1 MSEEAYKAMRVM
13 IAEYAV
19 GSCDERRISLLR
31 EGRAMLHTLRK
42 SFESLGHDV
51 VSPYE
56 EHDFADAVE
65 KLSKK
70 SDAGIVIAPDDI
82 LAELTAVV
90 EENTLN
96 LGCPSEAVRI
106 CADKLRTTEILR
118 ENGIPAPEIYDFRSS
133 CHISNAHTNSKGTG
147 EHRIVIKPR
156 YGCGSEGVFVVRDI
170 CDVCGVLPPADQIP
184 ADQILTSY
192 VEGDDVSVSMVAGAS
207 NALLL
212 TVNKQHVNR
221 YKVRNRD
228 DVGDVGVEFKVEE
241 RLVFEGCS
249 VPYTVEEI
257 WLSALKRLS
266 VRAAHVLGCR
276 GYFGIDF
283 VLGNDGNAYVV
294 DVNPRATTA
303 LVCVARVLNIEIA
316 DLILRAARDE
326 LPAEDEICV
335 CGKCTF
341 RLSASPV

>member
-1 MSEEAYKAMRVM
+1 
-13 IAEYAV
+13 
-19 GSCDERRISLLR
+19 
-31 EGRAMLHTLRK
+31 
-42 SFESLGHDV
+42 
-51 VSPYE
+51 
-56 EHDFADAVE
+56 
-65 KLSKK
+65 
-70 SDAGIVIAPDDI
+70 
-82 LAELTAVV
+82 
-90 EENTLN
+90 
-96 LGCPSEAVRI
+96 
-106 CADKLRTTEILR
+106 
-118 ENGIPAPEIYDFRSS
+118 
-133 CHISNAHTNSKGTG
+133 
-147 EHRIVIKPR
+147 
-156 YGCGSEGVFVVRDI
+156 
-170 CDVCGVLPPADQIP
+170 
-184 ADQILTSY
+184 LTSY
-192 VEGDDVSVSMVAGAS
+192 VEGDDISVSMVAGAS

-249 VPYTVEEI
+249 VPYTVGEI

-316 DLILRAARDE
+316 ELILRAARDE
-326 LPAEDEICV
+326 LPSEDEICV

-341 RLSASPV
+341 RPSASPV